1 MSPSRSVR
9 DRSPPLDEVDQVD
22 ETQPLLASSK
32 PKVTPLPKTQL
43 ALLFFIRATDPI
55 CYNVIFPFINQMLLD
70 VGGVDDPTVVGY
82 RAGLVESLFSL
93 AQLLTIFHWG
103 ALSDRIGRKPVLL
116 LGCIGSSL
124 SSLVFGFSNS
134 FVMIV
139 IARCL
144 NGAMNGN
151 IAVLKCALAEI
162 TDSTNQAR
170 AVSLFPICLNGGIII
185 ASFLGGQLANT
196 RGTAL
201 AGMFPIFETF
211 PYLLPML
218 LASLFPMI
226 SGLCAL
232 FFLKETLSTK
242 IRKVDEED
250 VVEDEG
256 VVRRKDVD
264 GPTKASSSELV
275 TKHIG
280 LLIFTFAVQSFVGIS
295 MNALLPLFCF
305 TPIESGGLGMDSESI
320 GYVISQRSVTVLLLQ
335 VFGFPWLAKKLG
347 LVRLHRWAMVLWVAT
362 FAIMPIINLAARS
375 GPNWLVWSEL
385 YAFMV
390 IGALAGVC
398 SVCNLLMTNNAAPR
412 PELLGTLN
420 GFSQM
425 TSSVVGVVGPGSAN
439 SLFAVSIE
447 KHLLGGHLIW
457 VVFGG
462 VAAIGAAAA
471 YLIEDEKEP
480 GEEQ

>member
-1 MSPSRSVR
+1 VTQTACRTSAC
-9 DRSPPLDEVDQVD
+9 Q
-22 ETQPLLASSK
+22 ETP
-32 PKVTPLPKTQL
+32 
-43 ALLFFIRATDPI
+43 TDP
-55 CYNVIFPFINQMLLD
+55 
-70 VGGVDDPTVVGY
+70 
-82 RAGLVESLFSL
+82 RS
-93 AQLLTIFHWG
+93 
-103 ALSDRIGRKPVLL
+103 
-116 LGCIGSSL
+116 
-124 SSLVFGFSNS
+124 
-134 FVMIV
+134 
-139 IARCL
+139 
-144 NGAMNGN
+144 
-151 IAVLKCALAEI
+151 AEI

-226 SGLCAL
+226 SGFCAL

-398 SVCNLLMTNNAAPR
+398 SGECEVFWAQHAVSLSRPSHASSFPPLLRSTFPLLSPSCSLILLSPSSLPPLSSLLPPTPPCRVPSLLTDAP
-412 PELLGTLN
+412 P
-420 GFSQM
+420 QCA
-425 TSSVVGVVGPGSAN
+425 TSS
-439 SLFAVSIE
+439 
-447 KHLLGGHLIW
+447 
-457 VVFGG
+457 
-462 VAAIGAAAA
+462 
-471 YLIEDEKEP
+471 
-480 GEEQ
+480 

>member
-1 MSPSRSVR
+1 VAPVHLPSKSTRRDTKYQTQIDTRS
-9 DRSPPLDEVDQVD
+9 
-22 ETQPLLASSK
+22 
-32 PKVTPLPKTQL
+32 
-43 ALLFFIRATDPI
+43 
-55 CYNVIFPFINQMLLD
+55 
-70 VGGVDDPTVVGY
+70 
-82 RAGLVESLFSL
+82 
-93 AQLLTIFHWG
+93 
-103 ALSDRIGRKPVLL
+103 
-116 LGCIGSSL
+116 
-124 SSLVFGFSNS
+124 
-134 FVMIV
+134 
-139 IARCL
+139 
-144 NGAMNGN
+144 
-151 IAVLKCALAEI
+151 AEI

-196 RGTAL
+196 RGTFL
-201 AGMFPIFETF
+201 ARTFPIFETF

-242 IRKVDEED
+242 IRKIDEED

-398 SVCNLLMTNNAAPR
+398 SGECDGVLGLTISLFPLVSSSLFLSLPFPSLPPSPSSSSTLSSFSSLRPLPLASVPSSTSPLTPLVCNLLMTNNAAPR

-480 GEEQ
+480 GEEE